1 MVQQLS
7 SEDAG
12 GGLKVQPRRI
22 GWGILPLL
30 TVAGLVS
37 SLETEISILR
47 SQHNGGGN
55 STSTV
60 LLGGLCLGLSIV
72 TALGFYKRIQSRTS
86 AALLISVIVVANCS
100 PLFYQYVPRSLYQDK
115 QLPLLGTTE
124 LDLFAFI
131 FPSCLVAFIGFALVL
146 LPARK
151 VLRTVPVAIFSAGLA
166 TLTFAFIVDLQRGAW
181 FSLWSTEPLGLLW
194 QNTLAVFLGLSLWLG
209 QIAIRED
216 TPMPAPSHVRGAVPP
231 LRNGWIALGILV
243 GYFVGLH
250 IWTASVLHRY
260 AEMVEQNQ
268 ARVKREIAQALAD
281 APSRE
286 NLPPVQQSPL
296 DEMLIMHGVAGW
308 TPYASAAKMLSAE
321 NVVPNSEKRVPRP
334 QRYSC
339 GASYTGGDNSFGLRV
354 KVTTYPTAD
363 WAKYDLR
370 NEPVTNEIIEH
381 PDWIKRLTKFGN
393 NLYQEGPYFYW
404 SSGNKLVFLDCQ
416 GIYQSVIDEFLKAY
430 LEKYPSSV

>member
-1 MVQQLS
+1 MEQQLS
-7 SEDAG
+7 SDDVG
-12 GGLKVQPRRI
+12 GGLKIQTRRI
-22 GWGILPLL
+22 GWSVIPLL

-47 SQHNGGGN
+47 SQYNGGGN

-60 LLGGLCLGLSIV
+60 LLGGLCMGLTIA
-72 TALGFYKRIQSRTS
+72 TALWFYRCIQSWTS
-86 AALLISVIVVANCS
+86 AALLVAVMVIANCC
-100 PLFYQYVPRSLYQDK
+100 PLFYKYVPTSLYQDK
-115 QLPLLGTTE
+115 QLSLLGTTK
-124 LDLFAFI
+124 LYLFAFI
-131 FPSCLVAFIGFALVL
+131 FPSCLVAFIGFALIL
-146 LPARK
+146 LPRSKALLT
-151 VLRTVPVAIFSAGLA
+151 VLMAISSAGFA
-166 TLTFAFIVDLQRGAW
+166 TLTFVFIVNLQRGAW
-181 FSLWSTEPLGLLW
+181 FSIWSDEPLGLLW
-194 QNTLAVFLGLSLWLG
+194 QNTLAFFLGLSLWLG
-209 QIAIRED
+209 QITIRAGSS
-216 TPMPAPSHVRGAVPP
+216 TPAPSRVRYAGSW
-231 LRNGWIALGILV
+231 LRNGWIASGILI

-250 IWTASVLHRY
+250 IWTASVVHRY
-260 AEMVEQNQ
+260 GEMVDQEQV
-268 ARVKREIAQALAD
+268 RVKREIAQSVTN

-286 NLPPVQQSPL
+286 NLPPVQQIPL
-296 DEMLIMHGVAGW
+296 DELLIMHEVAGW
-308 TPYASAAKMLSAE
+308 TPYASAAKMLPAE
-321 NVVPNSEKRVPRP
+321 SVLPSSEKRVPRP

-339 GASYTGGDNSFGLRV
+339 GASYTGGDNGFGLRV

-370 NEPVTNEIIEH
+370 NEPMTNEIIEH